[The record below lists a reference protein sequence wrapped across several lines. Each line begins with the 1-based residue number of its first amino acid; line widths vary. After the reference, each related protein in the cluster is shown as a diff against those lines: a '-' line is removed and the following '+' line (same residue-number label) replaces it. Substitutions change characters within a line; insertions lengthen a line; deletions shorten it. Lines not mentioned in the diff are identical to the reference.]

1 MGQSIRSAAVAVVG
15 VDGSAASM
23 AARAWASTIA
33 AVDEVRVD
41 DGDVAV
47 ALQRRAGDADADLI
61 VVGMHEQRR
70 TVLRSLG
77 PVVSTLL
84 RNADRPIVVVG
95 AEHTAVRP
103 GGTVVVGVGHG
114 PATDAAV
121 RWAATFASDHG
132 AALDL
137 IRAVPQR
144 PVFRIDGLL
153 DVLAYYVDPTL
164 ATEWAREDVEAFAAE
179 IDRLSEEGAGEG
191 RDVRGGVATSWST
204 APGSTGP
211 VLVDAATHA
220 DLLVVGLHD
229 RPGADDHDVA
239 PWCRHVLLHA
249 PCPVVFVPAD
259 RGVLTDERSGT
270 RNV

>member
-1 MGQSIRSAAVAVVG
+1 MSQSLRSAVVG
-15 VDGSAASM
+15 VDGSPASTAAH
-23 AARAWASTIA
+23 AWASSIA
-33 AVDEVRVD
+33 AVHEVHVD
-41 DGDVAV
+41 DGEIAPVLLGEA
-47 ALQRRAGDADADLI
+47 AGADADLI

-95 AEHTAVRP
+95 AEHTPALH
-103 GGTVVVGVGHG
+103 GGTIVVGIGHG
-114 PATDAAV
+114 PATQSAL
-121 RWAATFASDHG
+121 RWAAAFATEHD

-144 PVFRIDGLL
+144 PVFRKDGLL
-153 DVLAYYVDPTL
+153 DVLAYYVDPSL
-164 ATEWAREDVEAFAAE
+164 ATQWAREDVERFAAE
-179 IDRLSEEGAGEG
+179 IDPMSEEERG
-191 RDVRGGVATSWST
+191 RGSVAASWST

-229 RPGADDHDVA
+229 RPGADDHHVA

-249 PCPVVFVPAD
+249 PCPVVFVPA
-259 RGVLTDERSGT
+259 T
-270 RNV
+270 